1 MQMELRN
8 SETEVCYERPDPV
21 LVAQRYKEPCSA
33 LACAL
38 FAYGRADLI
47 VRFLD
52 SLDFSLIDADEAA
65 IRNAFSDHYYRFQ
78 NAEDIAEFFITLRRL
93 KHEADMEALF
103 TEAYRKNGSVI
114 EGANALIAK
123 MNSLNPYESR
133 GYRFLV
139 GSETRRFKG
148 GAPMKR
154 WMMFLRWMVRDDAID
169 FGLWKGVDK
178 ADLLMPLDTHT
189 FNVSRKLGLLQRRT
203 YDLQAVVELTET
215 LKTFD
220 PSDPVKYD
228 FALYRLGQEKRFEDL
243 LSQAARLR

>member
-1 MQMELRN
+1 MAQRN
-8 SETEVCYERPDPV
+8 RETEVCYERPDPV
-21 LVAQRYKEPCSA
+21 LVAQRYKEPCRA

-52 SLDFSLIDADEAA
+52 TLDFSLIDADEAD
-65 IRNAFSDHYYRFQ
+65 IRTAFSDHYYRFQ
-78 NAEDIAEFFITLRRL
+78 NAEDIAEFFITLRRFRL
-93 KHEADMEALF
+93 ETDMEERF
-103 TEAYRKNGSVI
+103 TEAYRRNGSVI
-114 EGANALIAK
+114 EGMNALIETMQA
-123 MNSLNPYESR
+123 LNDYESR

-139 GSETRRFKG
+139 GSPAAKLRG

-189 FNVSRKLGLLQRRT
+189 FNVSRKLGLLRRKT
-203 YDLQAVVELTET
+203 YDLQAVIELTET

-220 PSDPVKYD
+220 PADPVKYD
-228 FALYRLGQEKRFEDL
+228 FALYRIGQEKSLEHLHF
-243 LSQAARLR
+243 